1 MGHDEATYPLKRPQQ
16 PATDSSNLISTH
28 AWYKGHACGVQP
40 RVAHAPGRRRS
51 VRRTCHAW
59 HMRQAG
65 GGACGLRATRGT
77 CARRAAEGA
86 AYVPRVAY
94 APGKRRSVRRTCHA
108 WHNHNVSHRIVHHLH
123 LATRRTC
130 HAWQH
135 MRQAGGGACEVRATR
150 GTCARRAGGEAC
162 VVRATRGTNTTH
174 SPPSTPRYACERAS
188 GQPGQLGPGCTDVNP
203 GCATANREATG
214 GTRGSMPAGRG
225 CWSLPAPAWAH
236 WDDSPG

>member
-1 MGHDEATYPLKRPQQ
+1 VREPDPLERLRPD
-16 PATDSSNLISTH
+16 AALGDLKNLAGGGGGGVVCH
-28 AWYKGHACGVQP
+28 AWHMEQKLAKNHYYAAYVP
-40 RVAHAPGRRRS
+40 RVAHAPG
-51 VRRTCHAW
+51 
-59 HMRQAG
+59 G
-65 GGACGLRATRGT
+65 
-77 CARRAAEGA
+77 
-86 AYVPRVAY
+86 
-94 APGKRRSVRRTCHA
+94 RRSVRRTCHA

>member
-1 MGHDEATYPLKRPQQ
+1 MPRVAHDPGRGRSVRRACHVWHVRLARGRAKWRMYSRVARVARVAMPRVSFMPRVARLPGGGVVC
-16 PATDSSNLISTH
+16 H
-28 AWYKGHACGVQP
+28 AWHMEQKLAKNHYYAAYVP
-40 RVAHAPGRRRS
+40 RVAHAPG
-51 VRRTCHAW
+51 
-59 HMRQAG
+59 G
-65 GGACGLRATRGT
+65 
-77 CARRAAEGA
+77 
-86 AYVPRVAY
+86 
-94 APGKRRSVRRTCHA
+94 RRSVRRTCHA

-150 GTCARRAGGEAC
+150 GTCARRAGGGAC